1 MIARSFR
8 NARIL
13 IVDDENDNVEI
24 LRRVLT
30 RAGFVHIE
38 STTDSRQAKPLFI
51 KHKPDLVLLDLR
63 MPHLDGLDV
72 MAQLSDIA

>member
-30 RAGFVHIE
+30 KAGFVHIE
-38 STTDSRQAKPLFI
+38 STTDSRQASRSSSSTSRTSCCWI
-51 KHKPDLVLLDLR
+51 CGCR
-63 MPHLDGLDV
+63 IWTG
-72 MAQLSDIA
+72 ST